1 MGIMKRV
8 SIKRFLIGV
17 VGLLAVILIAQ
28 SVMLFI
34 DRYKITKEIE
44 RLDVANEFAD
54 AVIEAAGHEAKERG
68 LTVIAINSTV
78 ATNASAMQNI
88 REVREHGEKAWNKG
102 MELAKTLVNDLDAT
116 NNALR
121 VAMTRASARH
131 AELDEA
137 RRKVDG
143 EITTSKRE
151 FAAQDWIKGTTAF
164 IDANAEMRLAAF
176 SSTASRDTLQEALR
190 MNLELKHGSGLSE
203 NTPAGS
209 APRSGISSRRA
220 SPLTQPH
227 LKD

>member
-151 FAAQDWIKGTTAF
+151 
-164 IDANAEMRLAAF
+164 
-176 SSTASRDTLQEALR
+176 
-190 MNLELKHGSGLSE
+190 
-203 NTPAGS
+203 
-209 APRSGISSRRA
+209 SRRR
-220 SPLTQPH
+220 TG
-227 LKD
+227 